1 LKCATFHTAGRCGA
15 FGKQNRNM
23 SYDIYFIKK
32 KDLNSENVY
41 DILETTEPNPENE
54 IYISKDFMKS
64 LIEQLKSEGLEF
76 EIFEG
81 KDEDYFEL
89 NFPTY
94 QLSMYNSQLA
104 ISLPYWDE
112 NSSEGINKEIK
123 QIANVFLKN
132 DFTGFD
138 PQTEEFITEPYELQK
153 TFTETKTV
161 VDNHLKSESQQ
172 SGGNNLMY
180 LGIGLGILIIGLIV
194 WKMIK

>member
-1 LKCATFHTAGRCGA
+1 
-15 FGKQNRNM
+15 M

-32 KDLNSENVY
+32 KDLNTENVY
-41 DILETTEPNPENE
+41 GVLETTEPKPDNE

-94 QLSMYNSQLA
+94 QLSMFNSQLA

-112 NSSEGINKEIK
+112 NSNEGINKEIK
-123 QIANVFLKN
+123 QITNVFLKN

-138 PQTEEFITEPYELQK
+138 PQTEEFIIESYEFQK
-153 TFTETKTV
+153 TFTETKSV

-172 SGGNNLMY
+172 SSGNKLMY
-180 LGIGLGILIIGLIV
+180 FGIGLGILIIGLIV
-194 WKMIK
+194 WKLIK

>member
-1 LKCATFHTAGRCGA
+1 
-15 FGKQNRNM
+15 M

-32 KDLNSENVY
+32 KDLNSDNVH
-41 DILETTEPNPENE
+41 DILETTEPKSENE
-54 IYISKDFMKS
+54 IFISKDLMKS
-64 LIEQLKSEGLEF
+64 LIEQLKSEGLKF

-94 QLSMYNSQLA
+94 QLSMFNSQVA

-112 NSSEGINKEIK
+112 NSNDGVNKEIK
-123 QIANVFLKN
+123 QITNVLLSNDLK
-132 DFTGFD
+132 GFD
-138 PQTEEFITEPYELQK
+138 PQTEGFITEQYEFQK

-161 VDNHLKSESQQ
+161 VANHMKSETQGQ
-172 SGGNNLMY
+172 NGTNLLY
-180 LGIGLGILIIGLIV
+180 AGVGLGVLILGFLI